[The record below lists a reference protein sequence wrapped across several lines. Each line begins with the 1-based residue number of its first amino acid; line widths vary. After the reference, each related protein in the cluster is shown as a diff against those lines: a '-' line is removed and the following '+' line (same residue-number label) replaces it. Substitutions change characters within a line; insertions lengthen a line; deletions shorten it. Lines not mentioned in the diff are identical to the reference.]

1 MHKLLNL
8 LLASFSWLMRVLLLI
23 CSFIALS
30 LRPSKTVLENCA
42 SLHRRFSTTFGMH
55 RMRCLKCKTRR
66 INCANNEMKRTPRL
80 SFSSKIANGKMLC
93 RENKRERKKRGALK
107 NKRCKK
113 HTEQTVCQKR
123 KVNASKTN
131 GNCASVRCKR
141 E

>member
-66 INCANNEMKRTPRL
+66 INCANNEKRHGYHLAVKLRTEKCCAG
-80 SFSSKIANGKMLC
+80 KISAKEKKG
-93 RENKRERKKRGALK
+93 ER
-107 NKRCKK
+107 
-113 HTEQTVCQKR
+113 
-123 KVNASKTN
+123 SKTKDAKSIPSRR
-131 GNCASVRCKR
+131 CARSEK
-141 E
+141 

>member
-93 RENKRERKKRGALK
+93 RENKRERKKGER
-107 NKRCKK
+107 
-113 HTEQTVCQKR
+113 
-123 KVNASKTN
+123 SKTKDAKTIPSRR
-131 GNCASVRCKR
+131 CARSEK
-141 E
+141 